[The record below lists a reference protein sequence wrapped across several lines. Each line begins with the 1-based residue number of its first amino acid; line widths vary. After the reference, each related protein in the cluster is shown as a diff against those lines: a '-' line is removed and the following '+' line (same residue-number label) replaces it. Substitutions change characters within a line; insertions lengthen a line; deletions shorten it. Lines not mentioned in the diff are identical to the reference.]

1 MDKGKPNESAK
12 RWVAELR
19 SLARRISSATPVSVT
34 GRMKVLL
41 AWLFAVGLLGGLRI
55 GESEIWLAPPLV
67 TLVLAVL
74 MLGVLNRHGAI
85 ALKRL
90 LCSSRSAV
98 DLYGLLV
105 VLAIVF
111 ASAQAFHVTI
121 PAGSPGWL
129 VNLLFVLSLLALNTR
144 LIAADHARMLW
155 TLVVIFGAAFTV
167 TFVVLPS
174 SPPGG
179 LRELLCKVLPGCQP
193 RHPATGYLAF
203 ATLFLYLLALARL
216 ELLTRDT
223 SDSLPADSDGDPE
236 PKNEV
241 PPEADPKRTPE
252 HPDADVTARLNS
264 VYADSPSGIDPD
276 MRRAQARSVAEDR

>member
-1 MDKGKPNESAK
+1 MDIDKPNESVK

-19 SLARRISSATPVSVT
+19 SLARRISSATPVSVAGHMT
-34 GRMKVLL
+34 MLL
-41 AWLFAVGLLGGLRI
+41 ALLFAVGLLGGLRI
-55 GESEIWLAPPLV
+55 GESEIWLAPPLF

-74 MLGVLNRHGAI
+74 MLGALNRRGTI
-85 ALKRL
+85 SLERL
-90 LCSSRSAV
+90 LYSSRSAI

-105 VLAIVF
+105 ILAIVF

-121 PAGSPGWL
+121 PTGSPRLL
-129 VNLLFVLSLLALNTR
+129 VYLLFFLSLLALNTR

-179 LRELLCKVLPGCQP
+179 VRELLCKILPGCQP

-203 ATLFLYLLALARL
+203 FTLFLYLLALAGLARM
-216 ELLTRDT
+216 TRDT
-223 SDSLPADSDGDPE
+223 TDSLPVDFDGDP
-236 PKNEV
+236 N
-241 PPEADPKRTPE
+241 
-252 HPDADVTARLNS
+252 
-264 VYADSPSGIDPD
+264 
-276 MRRAQARSVAEDR
+276 

>member
-1 MDKGKPNESAK
+1 MDIDKPNESVK

-19 SLARRISSATPVSVT
+19 SLARRISSATPVSVA
-34 GRMKVLL
+34 GRMTMLL
-41 AWLFAVGLLGGLRI
+41 ALLFAVGLLGGLRI
-55 GESEIWLAPPLV
+55 GESEIWLAPPLF

-74 MLGVLNRHGAI
+74 MVGALNRRGTI
-85 ALKRL
+85 SLERL
-90 LCSSRSAV
+90 LYSSRSAV

-105 VLAIVF
+105 ILAIVF

-121 PAGSPGWL
+121 PTGSPRFL
-129 VNLLFVLSLLALNTR
+129 VYLLFFLSLLALYTR

-179 LRELLCKVLPGCQP
+179 VRELLCKILPGCQP

-203 ATLFLYLLALARL
+203 FTLFLYLSALAGLARM
-216 ELLTRDT
+216 TRDT
-223 SDSLPADSDGDPE
+223 SDSLPADFDGDPE
-236 PKNEV
+236 PK
-241 PPEADPKRTPE
+241 
-252 HPDADVTARLNS
+252 
-264 VYADSPSGIDPD
+264 DSQP
-276 MRRAQARSVAEDR
+276 